1 MTLGAWLLAALLA
14 PSPAAARTLVDAERW
29 RFDLSGDLKTFS
41 YAAFTFDWYVVPDD
55 DLAAWGM
62 EPEPLM
68 PEDPL
73 AMGALDLR
81 LKAGL
86 EIGSHLSLDAQART
100 GASYASQ
107 TLSAGAISLGT
118 AGTGRD
124 EAVEMSW
131 QPVDAPDFGVEGRVD
146 RLAARLSVPH
156 LEVILGRQ
164 PVSFGSAWIFTP
176 MDLVAP
182 FSPTDIDT
190 EYKPGVDAVRVD
202 TYFGMAGQV
211 SAVAAYAGDW
221 SLDGTVLA
229 LHGGWTFGVTDVG
242 LFAASNRAEPVCGVN
257 AAGSIGTVG
266 WHGEATVT
274 LPEEEDPFVRAVLGA
289 DHAWDF
295 GLSAMGEV
303 YLQTF
308 GAADSGGYLEVYAS
322 ERFARGEVWAAGRWY
337 AAGSLSYEIDPLVH
351 ASAFAVVN
359 LADPSAMLGPS
370 LSWSAAENAELAAGA
385 FVGLG
390 RRPRDITVG
399 MDDLFD
405 EHGDPITDEDLLM
418 ENLLD
423 SADVGSEFGMVPT
436 VGYVEVKLYF

>member
-1 MTLGAWLLAALLA
+1 MPLAWLLGTMLI
-14 PSPAAARTLVDAERW
+14 PSPAAARTLVDTNRW
-29 RFDLSGDLKTFS
+29 QFDLSGDLKTFS
-41 YAAFTFDWYVVPDD
+41 YTAFPYDWYVVPDD
-55 DLAAWGM
+55 DLAAMGM
-62 EPEPLM
+62 EPVPLM

-73 AMGALDLR
+73 AMGALDGR

-86 EIGSHLSLDAQART
+86 QIGSHVSLDAQVRT

-118 AGTGRD
+118 GARARD
-124 EAVEMSW
+124 EVVKLSW

-156 LEVILGRQ
+156 LDVTLGRQ
-164 PVSFGSAWIFTP
+164 AVSFGSAWIFTP

-202 TYFGMAGQV
+202 GFVGTAGQV
-211 SAVAAYAGDW
+211 SAVAAWAGAW
-221 SLDGTVLA
+221 SLEGAVLA

-242 LFAASNRAEPVCGVN
+242 LFAAAHRAEPVLGLD
-257 AAGSIGTVG
+257 ARGSLGTTG

-274 LPEEEDPFVRAVLGA
+274 LPEAEDPFVRAVLGA
-289 DHAWDF
+289 DHVWDI
-295 GLSAMGEV
+295 GLTAMGEV

-308 GAADSGGYLEVYAS
+308 GAADPGGYLEVYAS

-337 AAGSLSYEIDPLVH
+337 AAGSLSWEIDPLVH
-351 ASAFAVVN
+351 AGAFAVVN

-370 LSWSAAENAELAAGA
+370 LSWSAAQNAEVAAGA
-385 FVGLG
+385 FVGIG
-390 RRPRDITVG
+390 RRPADIPVRMEDLYG
-399 MDDLFD
+399 DDG
-405 EHGDPITDEDLLM
+405 EPITDEEVLM
-418 ENLLD
+418 ERLLEG
-423 SADVGSEFGMVPT
+423 AEVGSEFGMVPT